1 MSQRL
6 KVKLRKSKKD
16 VNLRQLRK
24 DGYVP
29 GVIFGREMESV
40 SIKIEESL
48 LTNHLFQRDIQTFEI
63 EIEIDDGD
71 VYTVNI
77 ESKQKD
83 VVSGK
88 VLHISFL
95 TSKI

>member
-6 KVKLRKSKKD
+6 KMKLRKSKKD

-29 GVIFGREMESV
+29 GIIFGR
-40 SIKIEESL
+40 KIESISVKIDESL
-48 LTNHLFQRDIQTFEI
+48 LINYLSQKDIQTFEI
-63 EIEIDDGD
+63 EIDDD
-71 VYTVNI
+71 AVHTVNI

-95 TSKI
+95 ISKI